1 MTQQEISNEIMREF
15 AKTNSKPNHIIQDR
29 WFSQVLAGKLNPKE
43 QELINPAITDL
54 VNDGLATR
62 DDRSGFCLV
71 LTEKGFD
78 AIYPIDEAKTV
89 DDLCKKILTRFAETN
104 SKVNHTVDIRWIN
117 SNLTKELNP
126 KEVVLIDTAIDKLV
140 SDGLITTEDRHGFC
154 MVLTQ
159 KGFDI
164 IY

>member
-1 MTQQEISNEIMREF
+1 MSKS
-15 AKTNSKPNHIIQDR
+15 KTNDHIDHQELRDELKKINAQKSILPIR
-29 WFSQVLAGKLNPKE
+29 SRRYNPKE

-117 SNLTKELNP
+117 FNLTKELNP